1 MTMLSESVF
10 QLAEIAKQKNK
21 QEITTKLS
29 ETVLQNSEL
38 HHQLNSHVRV
48 CCCCSWVTKSCLTL
62 QPHRLQHARLPWPPP
77 SPEFAQIHG
86 HWVSDATYPS
96 HLLLLPSPFA
106 FNLSKLQIVPN
117 EPALC
122 IKWPK
127 YWSFSFSISP
137 PNEYSGLISLRIDW
151 FDLLAVKS
159 LLQHY
164 NLKASILWVLSLLY
178 GPTLTSKHD
187 YWKNRSFDDTV
198 SLSLVYKTQD
208 TDLKE
213 WKPRN

>member
-1 MTMLSESVF
+1 M
-10 QLAEIAKQKNK
+10 
-21 QEITTKLS
+21 
-29 ETVLQNSEL
+29 
-38 HHQLNSHVRV
+38 
-48 CCCCSWVTKSCLTL
+48 
-62 QPHRLQHARLPWPPP
+62 
-77 SPEFAQIHG
+77 
-86 HWVSDATYPS
+86 
-96 HLLLLPSPFA
+96 
-106 FNLSKLQIVPN
+106 
-117 EPALC
+117 
-122 IKWPK
+122 
-127 YWSFSFSISP
+127 
-137 PNEYSGLISLRIDW
+137 ISLRIDW